1 MSTLVRHGPD
11 ISPRVRARAGR
22 PVTRPAPAGTATARA
37 DRIRS
42 RRVRLVVTLASLSA
56 FGPLTTDM
64 YLPSLPQVARGF
76 GIGASQAQLTLTA
89 CLTGLAVG
97 QMIAGPLSDTLGR
110 RRPLL
115 VCLALFVVASAGCA
129 VTTSVWE
136 LDVARAVQGLTG
148 AGGIVLA
155 RAIVRDL
162 YAGTAAARY
171 FSVLAAVQG
180 VAPIAAPLVGG
191 QLLRVAPWR
200 GLFLVLAAIG
210 ALMLLAVVLWIP
222 ESATPGASGGSAL
235 RATGRALAALVRDRA
250 FVGYALTGGFAM
262 GALFAYI
269 SGSSFVYED
278 LFGVSPQAYSLLFG
292 LNSVGI
298 MAASTLNGWLLG
310 RVGMRRMLGIG
321 VTCVAAGGAAVLVV
335 VALGLGLPAIMPGMF
350 VAVASIGLIMPN
362 TTALALTDHGAT
374 AGTASALLGL
384 VQFALGGLM
393 APVVGLAG
401 VSAVPMA
408 VAMAV
413 LGTAA
418 ALTWLALRV
427 RTPAGS

>member
-1 MSTLVRHGPD
+1 MDRTFAGAHGD
-11 ISPRVRARAGR
+11 AA
-22 PVTRPAPAGTATARA
+22 AEARA

-42 RRVRLVVTLASLSA
+42 RRVRLIVTLASLSA

-129 VTTSVWE
+129 LTTSVWE

-162 YAGTAAARY
+162 YSGNAAARY

-180 VAPIAAPLVGG
+180 VAPIAAPLIGG

-210 ALMLLAVVLWIP
+210 VLMLVAVTVWIP
-222 ESATPGASGGSAL
+222 ESAAVRAGGSAL
-235 RATGRALAALVRDRA
+235 RTTGRALSALVRDRA

-269 SGSSFVYED
+269 SASSFVYED
-278 LFGVSPQAYSLLFG
+278 LFTVSPQVYSLLFG

-298 MAASTLNGWLLG
+298 MAASSLNGWLLG
-310 RVGMRRMLGIG
+310 RVGVRRMLTIG
-321 VTCVAAGGAAVLVV
+321 VVCVAAGGIAVLVV
-335 VALGLGLPAIMPGMF
+335 AVLGLGLPAIMPGMF
-350 VAVASIGLIMPN
+350 VAVSSIGLIMPN
-362 TTALALTDHGAT
+362 TTALALSDHGST

-384 VQFALGGLM
+384 VQFAFGGLM
-393 APVVGLAG
+393 APIVGIGG

-413 LGTAA
+413 LGAA
-418 ALTWLALRV
+418 SAATWLAVRRV
-427 RTPAGS
+427 GAPVTR